1 MKSTTKRRPRLYL
14 GERGTGT
21 MLDRVDRWAEER
33 KLRRAMDAVLIVGA
47 ALAVYGLFVAGVM
60 LFLGWTMGGT
70 P

>member
-1 MKSTTKRRPRLYL
+1 MKRRPRLYL
-14 GERGTGT
+14 CERGTGT
-21 MLDRVDRWAEER
+21 MLDRIDRWAEER
-33 KLRRAMDAVLIVGA
+33 KLRRAMDAALIVGA